1 MGPYVFG
8 WSVIIFK
15 PLRGTTIQKTSKA
28 LRDMTNVKGD
38 IMKRQIGW
46 LLEISHAFSKVM
58 WKANM
63 MKKHWLVGV
72 VQVLLIGQSVKNH
85 FYKFLFIFNDKNN

>member
-1 MGPYVFG
+1 
-8 WSVIIFK
+8 
-15 PLRGTTIQKTSKA
+15 
-28 LRDMTNVKGD
+28 VKGD

-46 LLEISHAFSKVM
+46 WLEISHAFFKVT

-63 MKKHWLVGV
+63 MKKHWLVEA

-85 FYKFLFIFNDKNN
+85 FYNLKKSMIKIILNSITFILLIQKWRNDHCAHPLIKCFPMVPRM